1 MSYIDY
7 LKSELEWCITQ
18 YGRHGY
24 AGYMARAM
32 ALETRINEYHNS
44 IILQFKAA

>member
-1 MSYIDY
+1 MQYIDY

-24 AGYMARAM
+24 ASYMARAM
-32 ALETRINEYHNS
+32 ILEIRINEYHTT
-44 IILQFKAA
+44 ILQFKAA